1 MCQEVT
7 IKSKFPSQLYKTY
20 FSIIIMKLNLLYNKL
35 KKNKLHNKLNL
46 LYHVNR
52 FLIIIFITMCVFF
65 Y

>member
-35 KKNKLHNKLNL
+35 KKNKLHKSNL

-52 FLIIIFITMCVFF
+52 FLIIIFITMCVLF